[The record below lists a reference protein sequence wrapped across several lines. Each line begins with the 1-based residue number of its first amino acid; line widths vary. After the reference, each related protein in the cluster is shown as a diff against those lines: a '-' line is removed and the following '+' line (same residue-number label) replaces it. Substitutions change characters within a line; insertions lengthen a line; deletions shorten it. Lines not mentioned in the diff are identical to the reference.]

1 MNTRRQVVLSLVL
14 VGLSVGAVGLYSA
27 VGTPET
33 AAVASSAHAGH
44 GIPNGGAE
52 TGGPVHLTAEEA
64 RRIGVTYARVERRT
78 LTREVRAV
86 GIVTYDETTL
96 ATVNPKIEG
105 WVERLY
111 VNFTGA
117 PIRRGEPLMEV
128 YSPML
133 VSAQE
138 ELILAWRLVDEAGAG
153 GSERAASNAR
163 ELLESAR
170 RRLRYW
176 DIGEAEIER
185 IERAGTPRR
194 TLTLTAPATGLVVE
208 KNVVQGGRIMPGM
221 DLYRIADLSRVW
233 VEVDVYEKD
242 LSLLR
247 SGQHG
252 NISFDSYPDREFE
265 GLVTY
270 LYPTLN
276 VQARTGRVRLELA
289 NPGGTLKPG
298 MYARVRLHLGAP
310 AEALVVPRTAV
321 LQTGQRAVVFV
332 RGADGMLTPRE
343 VRVGLAVG
351 NDLEIL
357 SGLQVEEQVVSS
369 ASFLID
375 AESNL
380 GASLEAMQGMSGAS
394 SSEQGESHVPDP
406 PARTSR

>member
-1 MNTRRQVVLSLVL
+1 MNTHKQVVLSLVL

-33 AAVASSAHAGH
+33 AAAGSSEHNGH
-44 GIPNGGAE
+44 GTAKAVRG

-64 RRIGVTYARVERRT
+64 RRIGVTYAKVERRT

-117 PIRRGEPLMEV
+117 PVHRGEPLMEV

-138 ELILAWRLVDEAGAG
+138 ELILARRLVDEAVAG
-153 GSERAASNAR
+153 GSERAASNGR

-194 TLTLTAPATGLVVE
+194 TLTLTAPASGLVVE

-233 VEVDVYEKD
+233 VEVDVFEKD

-298 MYARVRLHLGAP
+298 MYARVRLHLSAP

-351 NDLEIL
+351 NDLELL
-357 SGLQVEEQVVSS
+357 SGLQVGEQVVSS

-380 GASLEAMQGMSGAS
+380 GASLEAMQGMAGAGTG
-394 SSEQGESHVPDP
+394 QGEPQAADP
-406 PARTSR
+406 PDHTSH